1 MNKMTTH
8 ELARELLELEDV
20 PVVHVYTHWDNFD
33 DNPMTYVS
41 TFGLNLLQD
50 DDGSLIEVGLFPEE
64 LIYGEGFGEEDE
76 E

>member
-20 PVVHVYTHWDNFD
+20 PVVHVYTYWDNFD

-50 DDGSLIEVGLFPEE
+50 DEGNLIEVGLFPEE
-64 LIYGEGFGEEDE
+64 LIYREGLGEEE

>member
-33 DNPMTYVS
+33 DNPCEYLHTV
-41 TFGLNLLQD
+41 GINLLQD
-50 DDGSLIEVGLFPEE
+50 DKGNIIEVGLFPEE
-64 LIYGEGFGEEDE
+64 LIYKEGFGEEE
-76 E
+76 

>member
-8 ELARELLELEDV
+8 ELARELLDLEDV
-20 PVVHVYTHWDNFD
+20 PVVHVYNHWDNFD

-50 DDGSLIEVGLFPEE
+50 DEGNSTEVGLFPEE
-64 LIYGEGFGEEDE
+64 LIYREGFGEEKE
-76 E
+76 G

>member
-20 PVVHVYTHWDNFD
+20 PVVHVYNHWDNFD

-50 DDGSLIEVGLFPEE
+50 DEGNLIEVGLFPEE
-64 LIYGEGFGEEDE
+64 LIYREGFGEEE
-76 E
+76 EE

>member
-20 PVVHVYTHWDNFD
+20 PVVHVYTHLDNFD
-33 DNPMTYVS
+33 DSPMTYVS

-50 DDGSLIEVGLFPEE
+50 DEGNLIEVGLFPEE
-64 LIYGEGFGEEDE
+64 LIYREGFGEEE

>member
-8 ELARELLELEDV
+8 GLARELLELEDV
-20 PVVHVYTHWDNFD
+20 PVVHVYPHWDNFD

-50 DDGSLIEVGLFPEE
+50 DDGNLIEVGLFPEE
-64 LIYGEGFGEEDE
+64 LIYREEFGEEE